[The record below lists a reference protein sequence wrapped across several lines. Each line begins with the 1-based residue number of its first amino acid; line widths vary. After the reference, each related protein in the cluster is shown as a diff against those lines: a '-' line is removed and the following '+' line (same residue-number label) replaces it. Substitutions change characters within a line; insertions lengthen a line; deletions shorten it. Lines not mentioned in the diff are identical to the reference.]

1 MKHRMASSRTIGV
14 TMGDPLGIGAEII
27 LKALSRWKGRSS
39 IKVFGD
45 PHLLKELP
53 RGELQPISLGSS
65 GRKPTAEEAGQASVA
80 YLDAAMA
87 AWRSGGIDALVTA
100 PIAKH
105 HVNLAGFPF
114 PGHTEYLAAQTK
126 TEKFA
131 MMMAGPKLKV
141 TLVTIHEPLKRVP
154 ELLSVA
160 KILETI
166 EITHRAL
173 RERFGI
179 AKPRLAVCG
188 LNPHA
193 GEEGLLG
200 REEIELI
207 APAIAEARRRGFDCA
222 GPKVPDAVFHEAYQG
237 NWDALVCMYHDQGLI
252 PFKMVH
258 FADGVNVTLG
268 LPLVRTSPD
277 HGTAFDIAGQGKADP
292 SSMIAALKLAEE
304 MLG

>member
-1 MKHRMASSRTIGV
+1 MASSKTIGV
-14 TMGDPLGIGAEII
+14 TMGDPLGIGAEIV
-27 LKALSRWKGRSS
+27 LKALSEWKSRSAV
-39 IKVFGD
+39 KVFGD
-45 PHLLKELP
+45 PHQLKELA
-53 RGELQPISLGSS
+53 RGELHPISLGGS
-65 GRKPTAEEAGQASVA
+65 GRASTPEEAGHASVA

-87 AWRSGGIDALVTA
+87 AWRRGEIDALVTA

-105 HVNLAGFPF
+105 HVHLAGFPF

-126 TEKFA
+126 TKRFA
-131 MMMAGPKLKV
+131 MMMAGPRLKV
-141 TLVTIHEPLKRVP
+141 TLVTIHEPLQRVP
-154 ELLSVA
+154 SLLTQSKV
-160 KILETI
+160 LETI

-173 RERFGI
+173 RENFQI
-179 AKPRLAVCG
+179 PQPRLAVCG

-200 REEIELI
+200 REEIEI
-207 APAIAEARRRGFDCA
+207 IGPAIAEAKRRGFDCE
-222 GPKVPDAVFHEAYQG
+222 GPKVPDAVFHEAYEG
-237 NWDALVCMYHDQGLI
+237 KWDALVCMYHDQGLI

-258 FADGVNVTLG
+258 FQDGVNVTLG

>member
-1 MKHRMASSRTIGV
+1 MTSSHTIGV
-14 TMGDPLGIGAEII
+14 TMGDPLGIGAEIV
-27 LKALSRWKGRSS
+27 LKALSGWKGRSE
-39 IKVFGD
+39 IQVFGD
-45 PHLLKELP
+45 PQLLKELP
-53 RGELQPISLGSS
+53 VGKLHPISLEPRGK
-65 GRKPTAEEAGQASVA
+65 KPTPEEAGRASVA

-87 AWRSGGIDALVTA
+87 AWRRGEIGALVTA

-105 HVNLAGFPF
+105 HVHLAGFPF

-131 MMMAGPKLKV
+131 MMMAGPRLKV
-141 TLVTIHEPLKRVP
+141 TLVTIHEPLRRVP
-154 ELLSVA
+154 ALLNVD
-160 KILETI
+160 KIVETI

-179 AKPRLAVCG
+179 DRPRLAVCG

-200 REEIELI
+200 KEEIEI
-207 APAIAEARRRGFDCA
+207 VAPAIAEARRRGFECE
-222 GPKVPDAVFHEAYQG
+222 GPKVPDAVFHEAYEG
-237 NWDALVCMYHDQGLI
+237 FWDALVCMYHDQGLI

-258 FADGVNVTLG
+258 FREGVNVTLG

>member
-1 MKHRMASSRTIGV
+1 MNPTTIGV
-14 TMGDPLGIGAEII
+14 TMGDPLGIGAEIV
-27 LKALSRWKGRSS
+27 LKALSEWKGRSG

-53 RGELQPISLGSS
+53 IGELRPVSLGHF
-65 GRKPTAEEAGQASVA
+65 GRKPTPEEAGQASVA

-87 AWRSGGIDALVTA
+87 AWRSGEIDALVTA

-105 HVNLAGFPF
+105 HVHLAGFPF

-131 MMMAGPKLKV
+131 MMMAGPRLKV
-141 TLVTIHEPLKRVP
+141 TLVTIHEPLQKVP
-154 ELLSVA
+154 ALLSVG
-160 KILETI
+160 KIVETI
-166 EITHRAL
+166 EITQRAL

-200 REEIELI
+200 KEEIEII
-207 APAIAEARRRGFDCA
+207 APAIAEAVRRGFDCE
-222 GPKVPDAVFHEAYQG
+222 GPKVPDAVFHEAYEG

-258 FADGVNVTLG
+258 FREGVNVTLG
-268 LPLVRTSPD
+268 LPLIRTSPD
-277 HGTAFDIAGQGKADP
+277 HGTAFDIAGQGRADP

>member
-1 MKHRMASSRTIGV
+1 MVSSHTIGV

-27 LKALSRWKGRSS
+27 LKGLSRWKGRSA

-53 RGELQPISLGSS
+53 HGELQPISLGHS
-65 GRKPTAEEAGQASVA
+65 GHRPTPEEAGQASVA

-100 PIAKH
+100 PISKH

-131 MMMAGPKLKV
+131 MMMAGPRLRV
-141 TLVTIHEPLKRVP
+141 TLVTIHEPLQRVAA
-154 ELLSVA
+154 LLSLE
-160 KILETI
+160 KIVETI
-166 EITHRAL
+166 EITHRSL

-200 REEIELI
+200 REEIEVI
-207 APAIAEARRRGFDCA
+207 APAITEARRRGFDCE
-222 GPKVPDAVFHEAYQG
+222 GPKVPDAVFHEAYEG
-237 NWDALVCMYHDQGLI
+237 KWDALVCMYHDQGLI